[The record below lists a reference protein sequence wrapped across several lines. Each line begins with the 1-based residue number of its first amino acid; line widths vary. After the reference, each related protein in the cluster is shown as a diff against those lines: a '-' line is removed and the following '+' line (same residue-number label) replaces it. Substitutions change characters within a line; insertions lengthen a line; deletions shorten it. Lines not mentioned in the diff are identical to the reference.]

1 MQNITTETK
10 SNLLVCKCG
19 SGQGLNNTVSTYRP
33 GHDAKHVSVL
43 VSYLFTNKDAL
54 SSGEDFF
61 AQSFLYHRKQLPSI
75 ALQNKFTRAVF
86 NLLEKDAKLKTPK
99 INLDK
104 QEIDNALHAK
114 TTAYCLVD
122 REIEQDGGRH
132 KIGRWDYPTGSI
144 PGDDKV
150 YYNNKRDGSGE
161 WVLLEG
167 TD

>member
-19 SGQGLNNTVSTYRP
+19 CGQGLNNTVSTYRP

-75 ALQNKFTRAVF
+75 ALQNKFTRDRKSTRLNSSHVAISYAVF
-86 NLLEKDAKLKTPK
+86 CLTKKTSSNP
-99 INLDK
+99 
-104 QEIDNALHAK
+104 
-114 TTAYCLVD
+114 C
-122 REIEQDGGRH
+122 R
-132 KIGRWDYPTGSI
+132 
-144 PGDDKV
+144 
-150 YYNNKRDGSGE
+150 
-161 WVLLEG
+161 
-167 TD
+167 

>member
-1 MQNITTETK
+1 MQNTTTETK

-19 SGQGLNNTVSTYRP
+19 CGQGLNNTVSTYRP

-86 NLLEKDAKLKTPK
+86 NLLEKTLSAKPQGSTLTSKGSTMPCTPRP
-99 INLDK
+99 L
-104 QEIDNALHAK
+104 L
-114 TTAYCLVD
+114 TA
-122 REIEQDGGRH
+122 
-132 KIGRWDYPTGSI
+132 W
-144 PGDDKV
+144 
-150 YYNNKRDGSGE
+150 
-161 WVLLEG
+161 
-167 TD
+167 